1 MENSFSVSFKD
12 ELLNLIRKYHI
23 DENTGIPDYILRD
36 NLILL
41 MGSLKSFNSDMDN
54 HYGPVIVDEETD
66 NAAV

>member
-12 ELLNLIRKYHI
+12 DLLNLIRKHHI

-36 NLILL
+36 NLILF

-54 HYGPVIVDEETD
+54 HYSPVIVDEETD